1 MDWGHLFT
9 SIFKSF
15 FIAIPIFIMY
25 IAVKIKWREWR
36 ESRR

>member
-1 MDWGHLFT
+1 MDIMLLLE

-15 FIAIPIFIMY
+15 FIAIPIFICY
-25 IAVKIKWREWR
+25 IVLKIKWKEWR